1 MKRRFFIYVLV
12 FLSLVSFTGDPNQAR
27 IDYISQWKDEAIYQ
41 MYVHKIPA
49 SVTLAQGI
57 LESRSGLSRLATE
70 GNNHFGIK
78 CHNDWSGGK
87 IYEDDETKKEC
98 FRNYKTAKESFEDHS
113 LFLLK
118 KRYEPLFKLKTDDY
132 KGWAKGLREC
142 GYATNKKY
150 ADLLIKIIEE
160 NDLHECDKLG
170 MEFIKKGKMPDRKE
184 SKTKKE
190 KRKEKENNNEEGK
203 GKGKAKERDEE
214 QTETP
219 RSINIGSDYT
229 VTLSPNR
236 VKYII
241 AKDGETHYS
250 LADAFD
256 MNVWQIRKYND
267 LEKGNAIKE
276 GTIIYL
282 QPKRNRMDSSAPSTY
297 TPEAGE
303 DLRTISQKFALK
315 LNSLQKLN
323 EGYEAGNVVRLR

>member
-1 MKRRFFIYVLV
+1 EEHSFFV
-12 FLSLVSFTGDPNQAR
+12 
-27 IDYISQWKDEAIYQ
+27 
-41 MYVHKIPA
+41 
-49 SVTLAQGI
+49 
-57 LESRSGLSRLATE
+57 
-70 GNNHFGIK
+70 
-78 CHNDWSGGK
+78 
-87 IYEDDETKKEC
+87 
-98 FRNYKTAKESFEDHS
+98 
-113 LFLLK
+113 LK
-118 KRYEPLFKLKTDDY
+118 KRDEPLFKLKTDDY